1 MKKISFCLLAV
12 LLAGCAALGI
22 DKQPDNRSWV
32 SVTCSGFSGWES
44 CKQQALNACPK
55 GYDVANQEE
64 NQVTQKR
71 SMQYACK

>member
-1 MKKISFCLLAV
+1 MKKISFGLLAI
-12 LLAGCAALGI
+12 LISGCAAMGI
-22 DKQPDNRSWV
+22 GQPPDKREWIT
-32 SVTCSGFSGWES
+32 VTCSGFSGWEA
-44 CKQQALNACPK
+44 CKQQALNACRN

>member
-1 MKKISFCLLAV
+1 MKNFSLALLAV

-22 DKQPDNRSWV
+22 EKQPDNRSWV

-44 CKQQALNACPK
+44 CKQQASNACPK
-55 GYDVANQEE
+55 GFDVAMQEE

-71 SMQYACK
+71 SMQYSCK